1 MRGRHGILAAV
12 AAAACLVLSAC
23 ASAATGQ
30 PTMTGNGQGM
40 VAADPGTTVF
50 GGNGPAEPR
59 VTSKTLDGAPL
70 SLSQFRGHVVVMNF
84 WGSWCTSCRAE
95 APTLATLAGRF
106 GPAGVRFLGVD
117 VLDNTASAQ
126 AFDRN
131 FHISYPSLNDP
142 GDLIALAFRSTVPP
156 AGIPTTLVI
165 SGNGR
170 ISARVIGE
178 VSYSGLRGLISKA
191 MAGTT

>member
-1 MRGRHGILAAV
+1 MRGRPGILAA
-12 AAAACLVLSAC
+12 AAAASLALTAC
-23 ASAATGQ
+23 GGGATGQ
-30 PTMTGNGQGM
+30 ATMGGNGQHA
-40 VAADPGTTVF
+40 VAANPGTTEF
-50 GGNGPAEPR
+50 GGNAPAEPR
-59 VTSKTLDGAPL
+59 LAGKTLGGAPL
-70 SLSQFRGHVVVMNF
+70 SLSQFRGHVLVMNF
-84 WGSWCTSCRAE
+84 WGSWCTSCRSE
-95 APTLATLAGRF
+95 APALAALARSLS
-106 GPAGVRFLGVD
+106 PAGVRFLGVD
-117 VLDNTASAQ
+117 ILDTPANAE

-131 FHISYPSLNDP
+131 FNINYPSLNDP

-191 MAGTT
+191 MAGAT